1 MKINSWV
8 FVLLILACTVKV
20 NANDDSYQVETGL
33 STTAFPQT
41 QIYPENIADPHRPT
55 FMLSLARVQDT
66 TLESTSDL
74 NGIIKSG
81 ARIGLLR
88 VHPMD
93 KHEQVF
99 QLNLDIGFNALFD
112 ADLSWDVIG
121 WNGIYALIGQYRFN
135 SHWAI
140 KAGLN
145 HISSH
150 IGDEYIQRTARQR
163 INYMRQELLLGA
175 NWQFH
180 QNWQIYAETGYG
192 YRLSNETLQKP
203 WRVQSGIQTMSNAG
217 RRAAT
222 HGWYAALD
230 LSATEER
237 DYSINT
243 TLQTG
248 RYYHFGN
255 RRFLTGI
262 EMYDG
267 QVQIGELFQN
277 DIRYILLGF
286 WVDI

>member
-1 MKINSWV
+1 
-8 FVLLILACTVKV
+8 
-20 NANDDSYQVETGL
+20 
-33 STTAFPQT
+33 
-41 QIYPENIADPHRPT
+41 
-55 FMLSLARVQDT
+55 MLSLARVQDT

-74 NGIIKSG
+74 YGIIKSG

-88 VHPMD
+88 AHPVD
-93 KHEQVF
+93 RHEQGF
-99 QLNLDIGFNALFD
+99 QLSLDIGFNGLFD

-121 WNGIYALIGQYRFN
+121 WNGVYALIGQYRFN
-135 SHWAI
+135 PQWAI

-145 HISSH
+145 HVSSH

-163 INYMRQELLLGA
+163 INYTRQELVLGA

-180 QNWQIYAETGYG
+180 QNWQVYAETGYG

-203 WRVQSGIQTMSNAG
+203 WRVQSGIQYMSNAD
-217 RRAAT
+217 RFIAT

-230 LSATEER
+230 MSATEER
-237 DYSINT
+237 DYSVNT

-248 RYYHFGN
+248 RYYYSGD
-255 RRFLTGI
+255 RRFMTGI

-267 QVQIGELFQN
+267 QALVGELFQ
-277 DIRYILLGF
+277 DDVRFILLGF